1 MSEFLSYIVG
11 EPMPYSAP
19 AQLAPDTTTL
29 KTNSD
34 FLDLHLYS
42 GSVAEDRKM
51 WQTEEAQL
59 GLFHRDAVPFVLV
72 NFPLHNVVFDFPFNI
87 LRVQTDIRS
96 AWFSSEKTFAKLI
109 LASYPQ
115 NLFYAM
121 QMVNVKWAA
130 ELRQVARQGMERY
143 QTAEAIDRHGAQ
155 IEARLTTA
163 QMWQARW
170 QASR

>member
-34 FLDLHLYS
+34 FLDLYLYS
-42 GSVAEDRKM
+42 GSVAEDRTM
-51 WQTEEAQL
+51 WLTEEAQL
-59 GLFHRDAVPFVLV
+59 GLFHRDAVPYVLV
-72 NFPLHNVVFDFPFNI
+72 NFPLHDVIFDFPFNI
-87 LRVQTDIRS
+87 LRVGADIRA
-96 AWFSSEKTFAKLI
+96 AWFSSEKTFVKLI

-121 QMVNVKWAA
+121 QMVNVNWAN
-130 ELRQVARQGMERY
+130 ELRQVARQSLERCK
-143 QTAEAIDRHGAQ
+143 TAEAIDRHGEQ
-155 IEARLTTA
+155 IESQMNTA